1 MTEQR
6 SSLPRARQMF
16 DQLTEAIRATRD
28 SLDEN
33 LDAAVDIISNLES
46 ILILTGLGKSGLIAQ
61 KAAATLSSTGTQT
74 AFVHPVEALHGD
86 LGIVKPGSAMLA
98 LSKSGGNTETIDFAR
113 QFKSITG
120 GTVITI
126 TEPGSKLANVAD
138 IPLVIPVLAEIDDY
152 DLVPTTSTL
161 TTLAICDV
169 LAILV
174 QQRKGLDDTDFAR
187 FHPSGTLG
195 RRLSLRVEDLMIG
208 DERLPLVQPSAGFAD
223 LLFEITSK
231 SIGMAVLESET
242 HEYLGVITDAD
253 IRRLLLR
260 GEDVTQLSTAECF
273 ERSRRGSE
281 SQAPTHVKGVATP
294 DTMAIDCLTQMQDNQ
309 ISELVILENQRVV
322 GVVRLRDLVA
332 AGI

>member
-1 MTEQR
+1 MTEPR

-98 LSKSGGNTETIDFAR
+98 LSKSGGNAETIDFAR

-120 GTVITI
+120 GTVISI
-126 TEPGSKLANVAD
+126 TEPGSKLSNVAD
-138 IPLVIPVLAEIDDY
+138 IPLEIPLLAEIDDY
-152 DLVPTTSTL
+152 DIVPTTSTL

-174 QQRKGLDDTDFAR
+174 QQRKGLDHTDFAR

-195 RRLSLRVEDLMIG
+195 RRLSLRVEDLMIHG
-208 DERLPLVQPSAGFAD
+208 ERLPLVQPSAAFAD

-260 GEDVTQLSTAECF
+260 GEDVTQLTTADCF

-281 SQAPTHVKGVATP
+281 SAAPTHVKGVATP

-309 ISELVILENQRVV
+309 ISELVILQDQRVV